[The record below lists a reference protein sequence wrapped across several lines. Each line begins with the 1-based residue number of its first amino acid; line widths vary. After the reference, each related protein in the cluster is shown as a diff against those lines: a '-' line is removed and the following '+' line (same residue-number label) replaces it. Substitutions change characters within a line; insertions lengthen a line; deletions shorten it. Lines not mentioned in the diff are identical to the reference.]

1 MLGTDGDYNVYG
13 TPNSSYKGSLSLID
27 TYSWNKAAKTNTWS
41 ESNLNKINLNTNFI
55 NNIGSQWANKIAT
68 TTWKV
73 GGNTFENI
81 VHSVP
86 SIAYQNEM
94 VGPAENTTYDAKIV
108 LMYISDY
115 SFAASLSAWTK
126 TLFNYNGNDENGTPI
141 KTINWMYMGYSEWT
155 ISRESNYS
163 YNAFYVLSD
172 GYVYSI
178 MVSNNY
184 GVRPSF
190 NLSSSITYKSGS
202 GSMSDPIL
210 IN

>member
-13 TPNSSYKGSLSLID
+13 TPNSLYKGSLSSID

-41 ESNLNKINLNTNFI
+41 EFNLNKINLNTNFI

-68 TTWKV
+68 TTCKV
-73 GGNTFENI
+73 EENTFENI

-86 SIAYQNEM
+86 SIAYQNEI
-94 VGPAENTTYDAKIV
+94 VGPAENTTYDAKIG
-108 LMYISDY
+108 LMYVSDY

-126 TLFNYNGNDENGTPI
+126 TLFNYNGNDANGTPI

-190 NLSSSITYKSGS
+190 NLSSFITYVSGS
-202 GSMSDPIL
+202 GSMSDPIS